1 MAEFT
6 VSDKA
11 FKKDLKKV
19 RKYLDGRFPRE
30 VLRDF
35 KDNTPKAKV
44 NGGNAKRKTKLKN
57 RINGKEIIADY
68 PYSEVLDKGKY
79 PNPPK
84 AGTGKTRSGYSTQ
97 APKGM
102 VGPTLQQ
109 ARERF
114 NRFLRRL

>member
-30 VLRDF
+30 VLGDF
-35 KDNTPKAKV
+35 KDNTPKDR
-44 NGGNAKRKTKLKN
+44 GNARRKTKLKN
-57 RINGKEIIADY
+57 RFNGKEIIADY
-68 PYSEVLDKGKY
+68 PYSEVIDKGKY

-84 AGTGKTRSGYSTQ
+84 GGTGKTRSGYSTQ
-97 APKGM
+97 APKGI
-102 VGPTLQQ
+102 VEPTLKQ
-109 ARERF
+109 ARDRF